1 MRGSRCSCWRSG
13 CGQSSAPEPLQFADR
28 VLVHR
33 AFVRTQF
40 SCLLQRIELGDT
52 ATDTAAGMAHPGA
65 LLGHAFQQFTVHL
78 VLVLQTAHEAAT
90 WTADLLRVQ
99 GQLLVTGHAETDRR
113 ATLQPGGGARTTAA

>member
-13 CGQSSAPEPLQFADR
+13 GGEGAARGPIPLADR
-28 VLVHR
+28 EVVHR

-99 GQLLVTGHAETDRR
+99 GQLLVTGHADTDRR
-113 ATLQPGGGARTTAA
+113 ETLQPGG